1 MASIEIDLTGLNAF
15 SRNIDR
21 INRNRELFFK
31 TCAKELAARLLR
43 KVIKRTPTGVNPRD
57 NGYGISDETYDKYWA
72 GYSGGTLRRGW
83 TARNEAEAASG
94 STPDVMTFVNSL
106 EVTKAG
112 NTYIIT
118 ITNPVK
124 YASYVETGHRQKV
137 GKYVP
142 AIERC
147 LKKAW
152 VPGQFMLKISEDE
165 LRSQAPAI
173 LERNIARW
181 LTKIGA

>member
-1 MASIEIDLTGLNAF
+1 MSSIEIDLTGLKAF
-15 SRNIDR
+15 NIELDR
-21 INRNRELFFK
+21 INRNRELFFR

-43 KVIKRTPTGVNPRD
+43 KVIKRTPVGVNPRD
-57 NGYGISDETYDKYWA
+57 RGYDISDATYDKYWA
-72 GYSGGTLRRGW
+72 GYNGGTLRRGW

-106 EVTKAG
+106 EVTKVG
-112 NTYIIT
+112 NAYVIT
-118 ITNPVK
+118 ISNPVK
-124 YASYVETGHRQKV
+124 YASYVEVGHRQKV
-137 GKYVP
+137 GRYVP

-165 LRSQAPAI
+165 LRSQAPGI
-173 LERNIARW
+173 LERNIAKW